1 MRKKEKLTAYQ
12 YLLRDKLSG
21 DKNRELIALLKDI
34 KLASRQVSKE
44 LKIIPTKNNQELC
57 LKAGDYALLKTLIE
71 TSQYDCKAEKDAL
84 KELFGEELTRLQDTH
99 KIKINQLRII
109 NEKQKKEYGLFRR
122 NVYIYSSLIF
132 ALSTFLVLI

>member
-1 MRKKEKLTAYQ
+1 MINTLLLT
-12 YLLRDKLSG
+12 LILSPL
-21 DKNRELIALLKDI
+21 NI
-34 KLASRQVSKE
+34 QVSKE